1 MLKFPPKFRTRT
13 ASGKDV
19 TSSGSSSPL
28 FPPSLV
34 CDIRRERQFFVFFF
48 LLFFGVFE
56 TANCFFFLFFFFFFF
71 SNSLS
76 RGRS

>member
-1 MLKFPPKFRTRT
+1 
-13 ASGKDV
+13 
-19 TSSGSSSPL
+19 
-28 FPPSLV
+28 V
-34 CDIRRERQFFVFFF
+34 CDIRRERQFFVF
-48 LLFFGVFE
+48 LLLLFGVFE